1 VEGFNDME
9 KLSAVEH
16 GLLSVKQTDNSDRIK
31 QLHSVDEFSQK
42 VNVVVVFVGTDEF
55 HDEGR

>member
-1 VEGFNDME
+1 ME

-16 GLLSVKQTDNSDRIK
+16 GLFRVKQTDDSDRIK

-42 VNVVVVFVGTDEF
+42 LNVVVVFVGTDEF